1 LQRENPD
8 KFAVLLR
15 ALGDCIGEEL
25 A

>member
-15 ALGDCIGEEL
+15 ALGDCIGEEP